1 MNRLRV
7 KTPWSAHAARGW
19 LFLLPLML
27 TTIVI
32 IVVPTLATAA
42 FSLTDW
48 SGFGEAS
55 FIGLENFR
63 QLARDAGFLQSLKHA
78 VIWTAIFLTVPI
90 FMGLLGAVLLSLAG
104 PLQTFFK
111 LVYFIPVTLA
121 SVINAHIWRSL
132 YDPFRGVGAVLA
144 GLGVSFLENIAF
156 LGEKHLAL
164 YAVAWVDVWRWWG
177 FLVVVFLAAMQAINP
192 ELYDSARVDGASAW
206 GEFRHVTLPGIR
218 VTLLFVVLI
227 TIVGSLNVFDYVYIL
242 TQGGPAGATEV
253 PVTLLYKSA
262 FQKFEAGYAAAIGTT
277 MSFLSGL
284 VLVGYLLLQHMGW
297 EE

>member
-1 MNRLRV
+1 MNRLRA
-7 KTPWSAHAARGW
+7 KTPRSAHSARGW
-19 LFLLPLML
+19 VFLIPLMF
-27 TTIVI
+27 TTLIV

-42 FSLTDW
+42 FSLTEW

-63 QLARDAGFLQSLKHA
+63 QLASDAGFLQALKHA
-78 VIWTAIFLTVPI
+78 VIWTAIFLTIPI
-90 FMGLLGAVLLSLAG
+90 FMGLFGAVLLSQAG

-156 LGEKHLAL
+156 LGKKHLAL

-192 ELYDSARVDGASAW
+192 SC
-206 GEFRHVTLPGIR
+206 TILP
-218 VTLLFVVLI
+218 
-227 TIVGSLNVFDYVYIL
+227 
-242 TQGGPAGATEV
+242 
-253 PVTLLYKSA
+253 KSMA
-262 FQKFEAGYAAAIGTT
+262 PRPGRSFGT
-277 MSFLSGL
+277 SHCQEYGL
-284 VLVGYLLLQHMGW
+284 RCFSWSSSPSSVR
-297 EE
+297 